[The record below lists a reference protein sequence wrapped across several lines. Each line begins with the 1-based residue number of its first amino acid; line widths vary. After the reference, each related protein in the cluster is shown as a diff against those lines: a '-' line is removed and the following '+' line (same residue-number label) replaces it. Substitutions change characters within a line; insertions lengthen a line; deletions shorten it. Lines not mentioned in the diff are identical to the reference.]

1 MSWSDVC
8 LVMTKCKNFGIVI
21 DFIWLVVYVVKLY
34 SKFYI
39 NHFCKLEWN
48 RKATACSYV
57 FEGFQPARNLVLGG
71 LDVLNCP

>member
-21 DFIWLVVYVVKLY
+21 DFIWLVVYVKLY

-39 NHFCKLEWN
+39 NHFWKLE
-48 RKATACSYV
+48 
-57 FEGFQPARNLVLGG
+57 
-71 LDVLNCP
+71 